1 MYDDKLLSIF
11 KFKLLKSVLLGGK
24 ITFSDRIINYAKKYN
39 LNPPQNIFIPH
50 RVSELERERRKV
62 SIASHIAE
70 HLFNLICF
78 KVKHCRYQS
87 VSPGSFLFR
96 NRSLLCVG
104 DKFAF
109 HYFAARANQR
119 EYSFMN

>member
-50 RVSELERERRKV
+50 RVSELEREREGKSRLPV
-62 SIASHIAE
+62 ISRNIY
-70 HLFNLICF
+70 LI
-78 KVKHCRYQS
+78 
-87 VSPGSFLFR
+87 
-96 NRSLLCVG
+96 
-104 DKFAF
+104 
-109 HYFAARANQR
+109 
-119 EYSFMN
+119 